1 MKIACISDTHG
12 RHERLA
18 IPACDLLV
26 HAGDATRRG
35 RLAELEATL
44 RWMERQPAAHRV
56 MVAGNHDHCCETE
69 PDRARALALRHGV
82 TLLCDEALSVGGL
95 RLWGSPVTPRF
106 RRMAYNR
113 ERGPEIAA
121 HWAEIPEDLDLL
133 VTHGPPR
140 GVGDRAILGV
150 NAGCDDLL
158 ARVREVQ
165 PRVHVFGHIH
175 EAAGEYRV
183 PGLRTRFLNVAS
195 SRLLVGTRT
204 PVVLELA
211 PEG

>member
-1 MKIACISDTHG
+1 MRIACISDTHG
-12 RHERLA
+12 RHQRLRV
-18 IPACDLLV
+18 PACDLLV

-35 RLAELEATL
+35 RFSELEATL
-44 RWMERQPAAHRV
+44 SWMAEQPVGHRV
-56 MVAGNHDHCCETE
+56 MVAGNHDRCCEAE

-82 TLLCDEALSVGGL
+82 ELLCDEGTTVGGL

-121 HWAEIPEDLDLL
+121 HWAKIPADLDLL
-133 VTHGPPR
+133 ITHGPPR
-140 GVGDRAILGV
+140 GLGDRAIIGV

-158 ARVREVQ
+158 ARVREVE
-165 PRVHVFGHIH
+165 PRAHVFGHIH
-175 EAAGEYRV
+175 EAAGEYRA

-195 SRLLVGTRT
+195 SRLLLGTRT
-204 PVVLELA
+204 PVVLEL
-211 PEG
+211 PPSG